1 MKKQIIILIVL
12 ILAVKINYGQ
22 DWQWVKHIGSNYP
35 LYGERPNSIISDG
48 TNLYIIG
55 SYGGT
60 LFLPGDTLYCHGN
73 NDIFIAKFDIN
84 GNQLWAKTLGG
95 NYTQPDAFEDASG
108 VFDPINNCIFI
119 GGTFI
124 NSINFGNDITLSS
137 PYNNKQEIFV
147 ARMDLNGNFIWAKQ
161 GGSSGIDNRT
171 YTFVEPDGD
180 VLLAGKLENAGNID
194 TTNIPAGG
202 FLARFDCNGILK
214 WAEHKFSGPENYKI
228 SISFIGTD
236 LIMGG
241 LYRQNPSFIDTV
253 TLMPLNSSDG
263 YITRMD
269 SLGRI
274 KWIKDIKGDSSDA
287 VLGISIDSMS
297 NIYITGY
304 FQDSISINGTIMVN
318 DARDLLLVKLNANG
332 NLIWARQAFAE
343 NFVMGSSIKSN
354 SNGDNYIIGQYGGSA
369 LFGSYNI
376 STTNAYDMFL
386 TRFNNT
392 GTCLGITH
400 FGQASG
406 SCLALNNAGNAIC
419 AGVFLNTVKIGD
431 STLTSYGQQDIYIAR
446 SDAITGIEERKAAT
460 NNQLLIYANPTTGKC
475 TVSVPDDF
483 LNAKNLMLSIFDSNG
498 KLIQQKKLEM
508 NEGRIKLDLEAE
520 AKGIYNVTLSDGKRV
535 YGGRIVFQ

>member
-1 MKKQIIILIVL
+1 
-12 ILAVKINYGQ
+12 
-22 DWQWVKHIGSNYP
+22 
-35 LYGERPNSIISDG
+35 
-48 TNLYIIG
+48 
-55 SYGGT
+55 
-60 LFLPGDTLYCHGN
+60 
-73 NDIFIAKFDIN
+73 
-84 GNQLWAKTLGG
+84 
-95 NYTQPDAFEDASG
+95 
-108 VFDPINNCIFI
+108 
-119 GGTFI
+119 
-124 NSINFGNDITLSS
+124 
-137 PYNNKQEIFV
+137 
-147 ARMDLNGNFIWAKQ
+147 
-161 GGSSGIDNRT
+161 
-171 YTFVEPDGD
+171 
-180 VLLAGKLENAGNID
+180 
-194 TTNIPAGG
+194 
-202 FLARFDCNGILK
+202 
-214 WAEHKFSGPENYKI
+214 
-228 SISFIGTD
+228 
-236 LIMGG
+236 
-241 LYRQNPSFIDTV
+241 
-253 TLMPLNSSDG
+253 
-263 YITRMD
+263 
-269 SLGRI
+269 LGRI